1 MQVFIVFSLIFSVFI
16 AFFAVQ
22 NAGVVAINLLWYT
35 VSLSQAVVI
44 LCSALFGVLI
54 MLPFDI
60 ARTIKNKLKV
70 MELSGEIKRLKE
82 EIKKTG
88 EEKELISENPKTE
101 EVVDT
106 SENQKLY

>member
-1 MQVFIVFSLIFSVFI
+1 MQVIIVISMIFSVLI

-22 NAGVVAINLLWYT
+22 NAGTVIINLFWYE

-60 ARTIKNKLKV
+60 ARTIKNKLRI

-82 EIKKTG
+82 ELKKTA
-88 EEKELISENPKTE
+88 EAKEVKPEKPQAE
-101 EVVDT
+101 EVVSVTET
-106 SENQKLY
+106 SNL

>member
-1 MQVFIVFSLIFSVFI
+1 MQVIIVFSLIFSVFI

-22 NAGVVAINLLWYT
+22 NAGVVVINLLWYT

-82 EIKKTG
+82 ELKKAD
-88 EEKELISENPKTE
+88 EEKEVKLEKPQTE
-101 EVVDT
+101 ETVNIT
-106 SENQKLY
+106 ENQ

>member
-1 MQVFIVFSLIFSVFI
+1 MQVIIVISMIFSVLI

-22 NAGVVAINLLWYT
+22 NAGIVIVNLLWYK

-54 MLPFDI
+54 MLPFDV

-82 EIKKTG
+82 ELKKTA
-88 EEKELISENPKTE
+88 EEKEVIPEKIQSE
-101 EVVDT
+101 EVINT
-106 SENQKLY
+106 TENQ